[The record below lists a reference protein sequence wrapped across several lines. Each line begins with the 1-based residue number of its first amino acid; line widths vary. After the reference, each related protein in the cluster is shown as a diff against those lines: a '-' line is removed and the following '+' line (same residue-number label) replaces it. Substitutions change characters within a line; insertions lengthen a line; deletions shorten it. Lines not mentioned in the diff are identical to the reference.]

1 MRVLLDT
8 NMLLDVLLDR
18 APFVTDSSAIWAACD
33 GGRLVGVIP
42 ASTLTDIFYIARRAT
57 DRATARVAVGLYLA
71 AFDICPVDR
80 MTIEQATA
88 LPGDDF
94 EDNVQL
100 ACAIIAGLDAVV
112 TRNDRDFSASP
123 IPILTPAALLATL

>member
-18 APFVTDSSAIWAACD
+18 APFGTDSSAIWAACD

-42 ASTLTDIFYIARRAT
+42 ASTLTDIFYIAHRAT
-57 DRATARVAVGLYLA
+57 DRATARVAVGLCLA

-94 EDNVQL
+94 EDNVQP

-123 IPILTPAALLATL
+123 IPILAPAALLARL